1 MAVTLKQIAE
11 LAGVSRGTV
20 DRALYNRGR
29 VKPEVADRIRKIADD
44 LGYQP
49 NRAGKALAMTHRPMK
64 LGVIAQATETPFMH
78 LLRSGIDDA
87 AREVSTMGCEV
98 LIREGIGLDVDVQLQ
113 LIDELLA

>member
-44 LGYQP
+44 LGYRRKSAGNDAP
-49 NRAGKALAMTHRPMK
+49 TNEIGCHRTGNRNTVYAPAALRH
-64 LGVIAQATETPFMH
+64 
-78 LLRSGIDDA
+78 
-87 AREVSTMGCEV
+87 
-98 LIREGIGLDVDVQLQ
+98 
-113 LIDELLA
+113 

>member
-49 NRAGKALAMTHRPMK
+49 NRAGNDAPTNEIGCHRTGNRNTVYAPAALRH
-64 LGVIAQATETPFMH
+64 
-78 LLRSGIDDA
+78 
-87 AREVSTMGCEV
+87 
-98 LIREGIGLDVDVQLQ
+98 
-113 LIDELLA
+113 